1 MASRPLRSGPSRR
14 QVWRT
19 LAVAALAALC
29 TACTSVPDIWRPP
42 RPRAA
47 APVLVPAAAYW
58 LPSGAAGP
66 IVVQVD
72 AEASGQLAI
81 YNACRI
87 GKEPF
92 FGLLQAGGRVGHA
105 QPREGS
111 GACHVIV
118 TAGPY
123 EAIIVLALKGVC
135 PLPAVEGRAPAVG

>member
-1 MASRPLRSGPSRR
+1 MGAVAMASQPRCPGPSGR

-29 TACTSVPDIWRPP
+29 SACTSVPDFWRQP

-47 APVLVPAAAYW
+47 AHVPVVPAAAYPLSFGGAW
-58 LPSGAAGP
+58 L

-81 YNACRI
+81 YDACRI

-92 FGLLQAGGRVGHA
+92 FGLFQAGGRVGPVRRKAYAESTVRRFEFYPTARRAGHDGVRHA
-105 QPREGS
+105 
-111 GACHVIV
+111 
-118 TAGPY
+118 
-123 EAIIVLALKGVC
+123 
-135 PLPAVEGRAPAVG
+135 